1 MKKIQILT
9 GVLLVALLCTGM
21 GREAVKK
28 AQDMNGIIRLHVR
41 AANDTEEE
49 QARKLRVRDAIL
61 RETQEILRGCN
72 DKEQAS
78 DLIKT
83 HCDDLQRAGEQ
94 VLRAEKCSH
103 SVTVSLEREHFDYRE
118 YDGFYLPAGEYESL
132 IVTIGAGD
140 GANWWC
146 VVFPAACTMGVAEV
160 ETDPSVMPARFRLGT
175 GRPEQVTVRF
185 RIWEWIKGLFDQ

>member
-9 GVLLVALLCTGM
+9 GVLLVALLCTGL
-21 GREAVKK
+21 GREAVQK
-28 AQDMNGIIRLHVR
+28 AQDRNGIIRLHVR

-61 RETQEILRGCN
+61 RETQQILRECN
-72 DKEQAS
+72 DKEKAS
-78 DLIKT
+78 SLLKT
-83 HCDDLQRAGEQ
+83 HCEDLQRAGEQ
-94 VLRAEKCSH
+94 EG
-103 SVTVSLEREHFDYRE
+103 RE

-185 RIWEWIKGLFDQ
+185 FLWEWIKGLFDQ